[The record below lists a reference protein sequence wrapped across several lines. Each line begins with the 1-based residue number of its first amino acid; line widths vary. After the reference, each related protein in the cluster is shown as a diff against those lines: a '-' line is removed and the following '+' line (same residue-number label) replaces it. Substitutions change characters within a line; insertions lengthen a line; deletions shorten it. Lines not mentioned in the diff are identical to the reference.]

1 MLLTVTIF
9 ALLHMYL
16 STHSSS
22 LPSTHSISSALY
34 WLIQSIN
41 TLDSIAKVWQLLI
54 VHYLEKLYKKENTET
69 IKSTE

>member
-22 LPSTHSISSALY
+22 LPLAHSISSALY

-41 TLDSIAKVWQLLI
+41 TLDFISEVWQLHI
-54 VHYLEKLYKKENTET
+54 VHYLEKLYKKENRDY
-69 IKSTE
+69 